1 MNTLD
6 EHIQHLVIA
15 YLEGTATEE
24 ETVELWQ
31 WVERSEENYRQLMGL
46 QEYWV
51 RAGCEERY
59 DVDKAFEGLKARLSR
74 LAAGKRRQLRLRRW
88 CWAAV
93 VALLLASGGLYWLKY
108 APANRSVQTE
118 QIVPGSNKAILV
130 MGENR
135 RVVLDEGTADAVF
148 GDSSEVRKEGDKLV
162 YEAVAD
168 GDTAVSYNRLITP
181 RGGEYTV
188 VLADGTQVWLN
199 AESELTYPVRFAGSE
214 RRVFLKGEA
223 YFDVAKCEGKKF
235 IVSSGNT
242 QVSVLGT
249 EFNVKGYEDGQVA
262 ATLVEGAVVVRHEE
276 EECRLKPGEQA
287 VVREDGIKV
296 AEVETVLYT
305 AWKDGFFIYR
315 EASLDAIMQELAR
328 WYDFTY
334 FYQNSGVADL
344 NLTAKLRKFDQVE
357 DVFEILEMTGQVEFV
372 IKNKTV
378 TIIGK

>member
-1 MNTLD
+1 
-6 EHIQHLVIA
+6 
-15 YLEGTATEE
+15 
-24 ETVELWQ
+24 
-31 WVERSEENYRQLMGL
+31 
-46 QEYWV
+46 
-51 RAGCEERY
+51 
-59 DVDKAFEGLKARLSR
+59 
-74 LAAGKRRQLRLRRW
+74 
-88 CWAAV
+88 
-93 VALLLASGGLYWLKY
+93 
-108 APANRSVQTE
+108 
-118 QIVPGSNKAILV
+118 

-148 GDSSEVRKEGDKLV
+148 GDSSAVRKEGDKLV

>member
-1 MNTLD
+1 M
-6 EHIQHLVIA
+6 
-15 YLEGTATEE
+15 
-24 ETVELWQ
+24 
-31 WVERSEENYRQLMGL
+31 
-46 QEYWV
+46 
-51 RAGCEERY
+51 
-59 DVDKAFEGLKARLSR
+59 
-74 LAAGKRRQLRLRRW
+74 
-88 CWAAV
+88 
-93 VALLLASGGLYWLKY
+93 
-108 APANRSVQTE
+108 
-118 QIVPGSNKAILV
+118 
-130 MGENR
+130 
-135 RVVLDEGTADAVF
+135 
-148 GDSSEVRKEGDKLV
+148 
-162 YEAVAD
+162 
-168 GDTAVSYNRLITP
+168 
-181 RGGEYTV
+181 
-188 VLADGTQVWLN
+188 
-199 AESELTYPVRFAGSE
+199 
-214 RRVFLKGEA
+214 
-223 YFDVAKCEGKKF
+223 AKCEGKKF

-262 ATLVEGAVVVRHEE
+262 ATLVEGTVVVKHEE